1 MLLASV
7 AVPPKVRLAL
17 MKMLVCQG
25 HADMS
30 SEVNNIGVAEHGS
43 VGIMCHYMGTLG
55 PTG

>member
-1 MLLASV
+1 MN
-7 AVPPKVRLAL
+7 
-17 MKMLVCQG
+17 MLVCQG

-43 VGIMCHYMGTLG
+43 VDIMCHYMGTLG